1 MRDQSAP
8 GRTLWLVRHGESS
21 WNAAGLVQGQR
32 DGQMLTL
39 HGRHQARRVAK
50 RLASQSIA
58 SIVSSDL
65 QRALQTAMP
74 LSKILDLKVE
84 SDPRLRERSLG
95 AFEGLPIAALTPEV
109 TGIVDGRIVDTGA
122 KPEDGESLDEFHR
135 RV

>member
-1 MRDQSAP
+1 VRDQSAP

-74 LSKILDLKVE
+74 LSKILEKIVSNLLQVAKID
-84 SDPRLRERSLG
+84 SDNTIPFAVRFKLVPDSEK
-95 AFEGLPIAALTPEV
+95 F
-109 TGIVDGRIVDTGA
+109 
-122 KPEDGESLDEFHR
+122 KP
-135 RV
+135 